1 MRSSQA
7 AFRNMPARDGRCGRP
22 HTRRAV
28 THAGP
33 APGTV
38 PATADARRPGRAGR
52 DGCGR
57 LRDGP
62 RTAGSAPLRPAPW
75 SGSVRPAASRT
86 APGPVRCRPPAQST
100 ALRHRIPPCLPCA
113 GAHGT
118 PPVPGTVQAGSPP
131 PSAASCSAPSHSV
144 PSAAGPSAAG
154 QAVNRAEGGR

>member
-7 AFRNMPARDGRCGRP
+7 AFRNMPARNGRCGRP

-28 THAGP
+28 PYGGP

-38 PATADARRPGRAGR
+38 PAAADGRRPGRAGR

-86 APGPVRCRPPAQST
+86 APGPVRCRPSARST
-100 ALRHRIPPCLPCA
+100 ALRRRVPPCLLRAAAP
-113 GAHGT
+113 GT
-118 PPVPGTVQAGSPP
+118 PPAPGPVQVGSPP
-131 PSAASCSAPSHSV
+131 PSSAPSRSV
-144 PSAAGPSAAG
+144 PSAAG